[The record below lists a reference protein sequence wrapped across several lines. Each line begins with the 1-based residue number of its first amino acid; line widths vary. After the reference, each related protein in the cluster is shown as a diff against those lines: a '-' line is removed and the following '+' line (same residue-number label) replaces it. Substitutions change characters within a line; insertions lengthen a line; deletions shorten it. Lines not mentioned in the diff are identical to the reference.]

1 MAEERVK
8 RRLSAILAADV
19 VGYSR
24 LMEKDEAGTLAA
36 LIRGITIPDQ
46 IGRSV
51 VPRERVTV
59 VGNQER
65 PTGES
70 RLRTRGDVS
79 LTIKARHVP
88 AGKVRKIFWRGTVLA
103 VSETGKGDLI
113 ACLNGVS
120 RSWW

>member
-1 MAEERVK
+1 MSEAGVER
-8 RRLSAILAADV
+8 RPTTILAADV

-24 LMEKDEAGTLAA
+24 LMEKNEAGTLAA

-88 AGKVRKIFWRGTVLA
+88 AGKVHKIF
-103 VSETGKGDLI
+103 
-113 ACLNGVS
+113 
-120 RSWW
+120 